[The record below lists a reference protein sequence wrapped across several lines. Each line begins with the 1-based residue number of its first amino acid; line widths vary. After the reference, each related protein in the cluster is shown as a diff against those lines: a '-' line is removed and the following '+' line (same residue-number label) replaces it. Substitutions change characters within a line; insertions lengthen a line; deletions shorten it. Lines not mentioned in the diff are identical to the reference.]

1 MASITNFILN
11 GISASGHNIYVA
23 TSGFS
28 PSFLSVGGRR
38 YNGLYNTTA
47 AFIVDMYL
55 LTRGL
60 GPSIKNF
67 SKSYSLFFVKAIL
80 TMLEMQ
86 FTNNYKTSLDCH
98 YIITQSLQS
107 KSIQLVLVTVH

>member
-1 MASITNFILN
+1 MASITNFVLN

-23 TSGFS
+23 SSGFS

-38 YNGLYNTTA
+38 YNGKYNTTA

-67 SKSYSLFFVKAIL
+67 SKSYKPIFCDSYTDNAGDAI
-80 TMLEMQ
+80 
-86 FTNNYKTSLDCH
+86 YK
-98 YIITQSLQS
+98 Q
-107 KSIQLVLVTVH
+107 